1 MGELMNRINIHKNMI
16 SSMRW
21 PTVSKR
27 MRDWPRVTDNEIYRG
42 CDQKLLRHEKI
53 EYSIETKE

>member
-1 MGELMNRINIHKNMI
+1 MNRINDKNDKNMI
-16 SSMRW
+16 RSMRW
-21 PTVSKR
+21 HTVSKR

-42 CDQKLLRHEKI
+42 CDQNLLRYEKT